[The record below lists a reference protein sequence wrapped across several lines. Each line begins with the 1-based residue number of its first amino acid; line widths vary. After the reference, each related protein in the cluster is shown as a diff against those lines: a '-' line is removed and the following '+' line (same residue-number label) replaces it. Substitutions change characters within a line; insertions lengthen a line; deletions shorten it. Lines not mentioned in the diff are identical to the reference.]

1 MKTLIGR
8 STAAKL
14 LLLLAIGLL
23 GGGCKQEK
31 GLINLPAPPSATP
44 VEVTGKTLTAGKKT
58 APTQPLAP
66 TSESSAPIPKSAVA
80 SGTVLN
86 GTTKAART
94 TQLAP
99 RVSGMVKQVLFKE
112 GDVVQKNAL
121 LVQLDRTDFLLQL
134 RMAQAARNTAKAQLE
149 AVKTEW
155 TRLRSLLKAR
165 AIPSGQFDK
174 VDSQFKVAQAGMAQA
189 EVAIS
194 AARTALSKTS
204 VRAPFRAVVTRK
216 MTEIGAYAT
225 VMPPSPVVVLQEIDP
240 IEVVIQVPEA
250 QLLAVKTGTAVQ
262 LTFSAINKRSR
273 ARVDRVVPS
282 LDPRTRSFSAYVVL
296 KNEKHELKPGM
307 FVEVLLLRGTK

>member
-1 MKTLIGR
+1 MKTLIGHR
-8 STAAKL
+8 AAPTL
-14 LLLLAIGLL
+14 LMLLAAGQLL
-23 GGGCKQEK
+23 GGCKKEK
-31 GLINLPAPPSATP
+31 NLVNLPAPPPATP
-44 VEVTGKTLTAGKKT
+44 VEAAKKAT
-58 APTQPLAP
+58 PAKKSAPGQPLPPAA
-66 TSESSAPIPKSAVA
+66 ENSAPIPKTAVA

-86 GTTKAART
+86 GTTQAART

-99 RVSGMVKQVLFKE
+99 RVSGMVQQVFFKE

-155 TRLRSLLKAR
+155 QRLRSLLKAH

-174 VDSQFKVAQAGMAQA
+174 VDSQFKVAQAGLAQA

-194 AARTALSKTS
+194 AARTALAKTS
-204 VRAPFRAVVTRK
+204 IRAPFRAVVTRK

-225 VMPPSPVVVLQEIDP
+225 VMPPSPVVMLQEIDP

-250 QLLAVKTGTAVQ
+250 QLLAVKKGTPVQ
-262 LTFSAINKRSR
+262 LTFSAINKRLR

-282 LDPRTRSFSAYVVL
+282 LDARTRSFGAYVVL
-296 KNEKHELKPGM
+296 KNDKHELKPGM
-307 FVEVLLLRGTK
+307 FVEVMLLRGAK